1 MDYESYRSII
11 LVFLSTIYSKVI
23 PMTRIYFE
31 RTYIMS
37 NPLSETKLGKLLGPK
52 GLCITLGTCL
62 VALAGA
68 GVTAYKQTIEE
79 LNNSVIIDEPSPVRQ
94 ADNKTDGVLK
104 NSMPDS
110 SPSSA
115 TDSSSKTESI
125 RETAPKPSET
135 VKTQPNVMPVHGDI
149 IRPFS
154 NGELVKDETLGVW
167 RTHDGVDIKAD
178 VGTPV
183 KAMNK
188 GTVTEVKND
197 PLMGYTVIIDHG
209 NGITAWYQSLSKAV
223 DVTEGDSV
231 NSGQTIGTV
240 GDTAESEAAERS
252 HLHFAVKK
260 NGSWVDPLA
269 LIGGTK

>member
-1 MDYESYRSII
+1 
-11 LVFLSTIYSKVI
+11 
-23 PMTRIYFE
+23 
-31 RTYIMS
+31 MS

-62 VALAGA
+62 LALAGA
-68 GVTAYKQTIEE
+68 GVTAYKQTVDE

-94 ADNKTDGVLK
+94 ADNKTEGVPK

-110 SPSSA
+110 SPSSGS
-115 TDSSSKTESI
+115 DSSSSKAKTESAVD
-125 RETAPKPSET
+125 TTPKLSET
-135 VKTQPNVMPVHGDI
+135 VKTQPDVMPVHGDI

-197 PLMGYTVIIDHG
+197 PLMGYTVVIDHG

-223 DVTEGDSV
+223 EVTEGDTV

-260 NGSWVDPLA
+260 NGSWVDPLS